1 MEEDEM
7 KKEQLLELGLAEE
20 QADKVL
26 ALHKEVL
33 TGFIP
38 KARFDEVNETK
49 KELEQQIQE
58 RDNQL
63 KELQKKAK
71 GNEELEKRI
80 QELQEANKATKEQY
94 EAKIKDMTITA
105 AIQSKLTD
113 TKYPDLL
120 LTKFDRAKLSIAE
133 DGTVLGVD
141 EQLAVL
147 KEQYKDLFKPDV
159 KGKEPVNIGGGT
171 PSTKNPWSKEH
182 FNLTEQGQILREN
195 PEKARQL
202 IIQAGGNPSLFGL

>member
-1 MEEDEM
+1 M
-7 KKEQLLELGLAEE
+7 KKEQLLELGLTEE

-26 ALHKEVL
+26 NLHKEVL
-33 TGFIP
+33 AGFIP

-80 QELQEANKATKEQY
+80 LELQEANKVTKEQY
-94 EAKIKDMTITA
+94 EAKIREMTITA

-113 TKYPDLL
+113 AKYPDLL
-120 LTKFDRAKLSIAE
+120 LTKFDRSKLSIAE
-133 DGTVLGVD
+133 DGTVLGID
-141 EQLAVL
+141 EQLTTL
-147 KEQYKDLFKPDV
+147 KEQYKDLFKPDL
-159 KGKEPVNIGGGT
+159 KGREPNNTGGT
-171 PSTKNPWSKEH
+171 PPGTKNPWSKEH
-182 FNLTEQGQILREN
+182 FNLTEQGRILREN
-195 PEKARQL
+195 PELAAQL
-202 IIQAGGNPSLFGL
+202 QAAAKK

>member
-1 MEEDEM
+1 M
-7 KKEQLLELGLAEE
+7 KKEQLLELGLTEE

-26 ALHKEVL
+26 NLHKEVL

-49 KELEQQIQE
+49 KDLEQQIQE

-63 KELQKKAK
+63 KEIQKKAK

-94 EAKIKDMTITA
+94 EAKIREMTINA

-113 TKYPDLL
+113 AKYPDLL
-120 LTKFDRAKLSIAE
+120 LTKFDRSKLSIAE
-133 DGTVLGVD
+133 DGTVLGID
-141 EQLAVL
+141 EQLTAL

-182 FNLTEQGQILREN
+182 FNLTEQGRILREN
-195 PEKARQL
+195 PELAAQL
-202 IIQAGGNPSLFGL
+202 QAAAKK

>member
-1 MEEDEM
+1 M
-7 KKEQLLELGLAEE
+7 KKEQLLELGLTEE

-49 KELEQQIQE
+49 KELEQQIRE
-58 RDNQL
+58 RDDQL

-113 TKYPDLL
+113 AKYPDLL
-120 LTKFDRAKLSIAE
+120 LTKFDRSKLSLAE
-133 DGTVLGVD
+133 DGTVLGID
-141 EQLAVL
+141 EQLVVL

-171 PSTKNPWSKEH
+171 PSIKNPWSKEH
-182 FNLTEQGQILREN
+182 FNLTEQGRILREN
-195 PEKARQL
+195 PELAAQL
-202 IIQAGGNPSLFGL
+202 QAAAKK

>member
-1 MEEDEM
+1 M
-7 KKEQLLELGLAEE
+7 KKEQLLELGLTEE

-26 ALHKEVL
+26 NLHKEVL
-33 TGFIP
+33 AGFIP
-38 KARFDEVNETK
+38 KARFDEVNDAK
-49 KELEQQIQE
+49 KDLE
-58 RDNQL
+58 NQL
-63 KELQKKAK
+63 KDRDKQLKDLQEKVK
-71 GNEELEKRI
+71 GNEELEKTI
-80 QELQEANKATKEQY
+80 KELQEANKATKEQY

-113 TKYPDLL
+113 AKYPDLL

-133 DGTVLGVD
+133 DGTVLGID
-141 EQLAVL
+141 EQLAAL

-182 FNLTEQGQILREN
+182 FNLTEQGRILREN
-195 PEKARQL
+195 PELAAQL
-202 IIQAGGNPSLFGL
+202 QAAAKK

>member
-1 MEEDEM
+1 M
-7 KKEQLLELGLAEE
+7 KKEQLLELGLTEE

-26 ALHKEVL
+26 NLHKEVL

-80 QELQEANKATKEQY
+80 LELQEANKATKEQY

-105 AIQSKLTD
+105 AIQTKLTD
-113 TKYPDLL
+113 AKYPDLL
-120 LTKFDRAKLSIAE
+120 LTKFDRSKLSIAE
-133 DGTVLGVD
+133 DGTVLGID
-141 EQLAVL
+141 EQLTAL

-182 FNLTEQGQILREN
+182 FNLTEQGRILREN
-195 PEKARQL
+195 PELAAQL
-202 IIQAGGNPSLFGL
+202 QAAAKNKVL

>member
-1 MEEDEM
+1 M
-7 KKEQLLELGLAEE
+7 KKEQLLELGLTEE

-26 ALHKEVL
+26 NLHKEVL
-33 TGFIP
+33 AGFIP

-80 QELQEANKATKEQY
+80 QELQEANKVTKEQY
-94 EAKIKDMTITA
+94 EAKIREMTINA

-113 TKYPDLL
+113 AKYPDLL
-120 LTKFDRAKLSIAE
+120 LTKFDRSKLSIAE
-133 DGTVLGVD
+133 DGTVLGID
-141 EQLAVL
+141 EQLTAL
-147 KEQYKDLFKPDV
+147 KEQYKDLFKPDL
-159 KGKEPVNIGGGT
+159 KGREPNNIGGT
-171 PSTKNPWSKEH
+171 PPGVKNPWSKEH
-182 FNLTEQGQILREN
+182 FNLTEQGRILREN
-195 PEKARQL
+195 PELAAQL
-202 IIQAGGNPSLFGL
+202 QAAAKK

>member
-1 MEEDEM
+1 MN
-7 KKEQLLELGLAEE
+7 KEQLLELGLTEE

-26 ALHKEVL
+26 NMHKEVL
-33 TGFIP
+33 AGFIP

-113 TKYPDLL
+113 AKYPDLL
-120 LTKFDRAKLSIAE
+120 LTKFDRSKLSIAE
-133 DGTVLGVD
+133 DGTVLGID
-141 EQLAVL
+141 EQLSTL
-147 KEQYKDLFKPDV
+147 KEQYQDLFKPDV
-159 KGKEPVNIGGGT
+159 KGKDPFNKDKSHSGV
-171 PSTKNPWSKEH
+171 KNPWSKEH
-182 FNLTEQGQILREN
+182 FNLTEQGRILREN
-195 PEKARQL
+195 PELAAQL
-202 IIQAGGNPSLFGL
+202 QAAAKK

>member
-1 MEEDEM
+1 M
-7 KKEQLLELGLAEE
+7 KKEQLLELGLTEE

-26 ALHKEVL
+26 NLHKEVL
-33 TGFIP
+33 AGFIP

-113 TKYPDLL
+113 AKYPDLL
-120 LTKFDRAKLSIAE
+120 LTKFDRSKLSIAE
-133 DGTVLGVD
+133 DGTVLGID
-141 EQLAVL
+141 EQLTTL
-147 KEQYKDLFKPDV
+147 KEQYKDLFKPDL
-159 KGKEPVNIGGGT
+159 KGREPNNTGGT
-171 PSTKNPWSKEH
+171 PPGTKNPWSKEH
-182 FNLTEQGQILREN
+182 FNLTEQGRILREN
-195 PEKARQL
+195 PELAAQL
-202 IIQAGGNPSLFGL
+202 QAAAKK

>member
-7 KKEQLLELGLAEE
+7 KKEQLLELGLTEE

-26 ALHKEVL
+26 NLHKEVL
-33 TGFIP
+33 AGFIP

-49 KELEQQIQE
+49 KELEQQIQG

-94 EAKIKDMTITA
+94 EAKIRDMTINA

-113 TKYPDLL
+113 AKYPDLL
-120 LTKFDRAKLSIAE
+120 LTKFDRSKLSIAE

-171 PSTKNPWSKEH
+171 PSIKNPWSKEH
-182 FNLTEQGQILREN
+182 FNLTEQGR
-195 PEKARQL
+195 
-202 IIQAGGNPSLFGL
+202 IIQKIQSLQRNCKQQQKNKVL

>member
-1 MEEDEM
+1 MERKM
-7 KKEQLLELGLAEE
+7 TKEQLLEMGLTEE

-26 ALHKEVL
+26 NMHKEVL
-33 TGFIP
+33 AGFIP

-63 KELQKKAK
+63 KDLQEKVK
-71 GNEELEKRI
+71 GNEELEKTI
-80 QELQEANKATKEQY
+80 KELQEANKATKEQY
-94 EAKIKDMTITA
+94 EAKIKDMTIIA

-113 TKYPDLL
+113 AKYPDLL
-120 LTKFDRAKLSIAE
+120 LTKFDRSKLSIAE

-147 KEQYKDLFKPDV
+147 KEQYKDLFKPDL
-159 KGKEPVNIGGGT
+159 KGREPNNIGGT
-171 PSTKNPWSKEH
+171 PPGTKNPWSKEH
-182 FNLTEQGQILREN
+182 FNLTEQGRILREN
-195 PEKARQL
+195 PELAKQL
-202 IIQAGGNPSLFGL
+202 IASAK